1 MGYLD
6 KTKTLIKSR
15 YRLKKNVIAKYIV
28 LYIVKLCF
36 NDNQYFYVYLYWGKS
51 QMGHYNVPCLQINT
65 QKYFQFLFFSILTVY
80 CYK

>member
-51 QMGHYNVPCLQINT
+51 QMGHICPMLANQYTKI
-65 QKYFQFLFFSILTVY
+65 FSIFIFFPF
-80 CYK
+80 